1 MAEWNENSVL
11 SNFRNLRAGQFDPV
25 RETFG
30 IDLSDE
36 LLTACA
42 VHCALVLRRDPTV
55 GELKLWNRL
64 AGIPAPIADASLA
77 SLETES
83 AAIAETYADMM
94 AKQRELTRETKPL
107 TLSGA
112 LDLASDAL
120 ERGGKERRLKGF
132 SLRLTDRLS
141 APFAVAGITEENSP
155 AFLSIRKEQTRAA
168 QPESGDL
175 CLLVDRGA
183 LSRYDFSEVLLESL
197 ESDEIRAGLRALLPV
212 TETGLL
218 PALFSRFDGLTVD
231 LSQLGQTPIPSP
243 EILAG
248 AFEGAWIF
256 VFPKRTAN
264 ELAAALRSHGLSC
277 RIFAELTSGKQL
289 RILGGRQLI
298 ESTDFL
304 RSLFSARTDFA
315 AVLRADGKTDSIST
329 VTHNGFSCRF
339 LPVESA
345 SAGSVAAMGLSAFS
359 ASAKLSERAFSTTV
373 LAAIVPV
380 LSCALSG
387 VDYSELRL
395 ATDLTLPKAD
405 FSDPAAAFASAIGL
419 YRVQAELGIPAAQTN
434 LSEQPVKAPVF
445 SVFALGKGGKAP
457 ADKLTSPDS
466 KIYLIPIPFS
476 HEGLPDFA
484 ALRVLLDDLTAQAN
498 HGVIRSA
505 RIVLQKAPKKVLAEM
520 QRDLLSACPVG
531 SSKVLSKPLALGILL
546 ESIYEMPFDCVAT
559 VKELPQIDPPASKEG
574 SEAPAPFRIPRG
586 NGLIWRA
593 TPEIVILAP
602 ANSADAL
609 ALAMHLR
616 RSGNSVKIFEPT
628 EKELFL
634 RAVLTASIVYVL
646 PGAPLPKGRKAEF
659 AFSVMRQ
666 DGGEICR
673 LQKDLR
679 KKF

>member
-25 RETFG
+25 RKTFG

-94 AKQRELTRETKPL
+94 AKQRELTREAKPL

-112 LDLASDAL
+112 LELASDAL

-141 APFAVAGITEENSP
+141 APFAAAGIAEENSP
-155 AFLSIRKEQTRAA
+155 AFLSIHKDQTRAA
-168 QPESGDL
+168 RPETGDL

-183 LSRYDFSEVLLESL
+183 LSRYDFWEVLLEHL

-248 AFEGAWIF
+248 AFEGAWIL
-256 VFPKRTAN
+256 VFPKQIAN
-264 ELAAALRSHGLSC
+264 GIAALFRSRGLFC
-277 RIFAELTSGKQL
+277 RIFAELTNGKQI
-289 RILGGRQLI
+289 RILGGRQLV

-315 AVLRADGKTDSIST
+315 AVLQAGEQTDPIST

-339 LPVESA
+339 LPVENA

-359 ASAKLSERAFSTTV
+359 ASAKLSEHAFSTAV
-373 LAAIVPV
+373 LTAIVPV

-387 VDYSELRL
+387 IDYSELRL
-395 ATDLTLPKAD
+395 ATDLTLPKTD
-405 FSDPAAAFASAIGL
+405 FSTPSAAFAAAIGL

-434 LSEQPVKAPVF
+434 LSEKPIKAPVF

-457 ADKLTSPDS
+457 ADKLTGADS

-505 RIVLQKAPKKVLAEM
+505 RIVLQKTPKKVLAEM
-520 QRDLLSACPVG
+520 QSDLLSACPVG

-546 ESIYEMPFDCVAT
+546 ETIYEMPFDCVAT

-586 NGLIWRA
+586 NGLIWKTA
-593 TPEIVILAP
+593 PEIVILAS

-609 ALAMHLR
+609 ALAMYLR
-616 RSGNSVKIFEPT
+616 KSGNSVKIFDPA
-628 EKELFL
+628 EKGLFL

>member
-11 SNFRNLRAGQFDPV
+11 NNFRNLRAGQFDPV
-25 RETFG
+25 RKTFG

-42 VHCALVLRRDPTV
+42 VHCALVLRRDPTI

-64 AGIPAPIADASLA
+64 AGIPTPIADASLA

-94 AKQRELTRETKPL
+94 AKQRELTREAKPL

-112 LDLASDAL
+112 LELASDAL

-132 SLRLTDRLS
+132 SLRLTDQLS
-141 APFAVAGITEENSP
+141 APFAAAGIAEENSP

-231 LSQLGQTPIPSP
+231 LSQLQAPTPSP

-248 AFEGAWIF
+248 AFEEAWIL
-256 VFPKRTAN
+256 VFPKQIAN
-264 ELAAALRSHGLSC
+264 GIAALFRSRGLFC
-277 RIFAELTSGKQL
+277 RIFAELTNGKQL

-315 AVLRADGKTDSIST
+315 AVLRADGKTDPVSIAA
-329 VTHNGFSCRF
+329 HDGFACRF
-339 LPVESA
+339 SPVENA
-345 SAGSVAAMGLSAFS
+345 SAGSVAALGLSAFS

-387 VDYSELRL
+387 MDYSELRL
-395 ATDLTLPKAD
+395 ATDLTLPKTD
-405 FSDPAAAFASAIGL
+405 FSTPSAAFAAAIGL

-434 LSEQPVKAPVF
+434 LSEKPIKAPVF

-520 QRDLLSACPVG
+520 QSDLLSACPVG

-546 ESIYEMPFDCVAT
+546 ETIYEMPFDCVAT

-574 SEAPAPFRIPRG
+574 SEAPAPFRISRG
-586 NGLIWRA
+586 NGLIWKTA
-593 TPEIVILAP
+593 PEIVILAP

-616 RSGNSVKIFEPT
+616 KSGNSVKIFDPA
-628 EKELFL
+628 EKGLFL

-673 LQKDLR
+673 LQKDLH

>member
-25 RETFG
+25 RKTFG

-42 VHCALVLRRDPTV
+42 VHCALVLRRDPTI

-94 AKQRELTRETKPL
+94 AKQRELTREAKPL

-112 LDLASDAL
+112 LELASDAL

-141 APFAVAGITEENSP
+141 APFAAAGIAEENSP
-155 AFLSIRKEQTRAA
+155 AFLSIHKDQTRAA
-168 QPESGDL
+168 RPETGDL

-183 LSRYDFSEVLLESL
+183 LSRYDFSEVLLERL
-197 ESDEIRAGLRALLPV
+197 ESDEIRTGLRALLPV

-231 LSQLGQTPIPSP
+231 LSQLQAPTPSP

-248 AFEGAWIF
+248 AFEGAWIL
-256 VFPKRTAN
+256 VFPKQIAN
-264 ELAAALRSHGLSC
+264 GIAALFRSRGLFC

-315 AVLRADGKTDSIST
+315 AVLRADGKTDPVSIAA
-329 VTHNGFSCRF
+329 HDGFVCRF
-339 LPVESA
+339 SPVENA
-345 SAGSVAAMGLSAFS
+345 SAGSVAALGLSAFS

-387 VDYSELRL
+387 IDYSELRL
-395 ATDLTLPKAD
+395 ATDLTLPKTD
-405 FSDPAAAFASAIGL
+405 FSTPSAAFAAAIGL

-434 LSEQPVKAPVF
+434 LSEKPIKAPVF

-457 ADKLTSPDS
+457 ADKLTGADS
-466 KIYLIPIPFS
+466 KIYLIPVAFS
-476 HEGLPDFA
+476 PEGVPDFD

-520 QRDLLSACPVG
+520 QSDLLSACPVG

-546 ESIYEMPFDCVAT
+546 ETIYEMPFDCVAT
-559 VKELPQIDPPASKEG
+559 VKELPQIDPPASKEC

-586 NGLIWRA
+586 NGLIWKTA
-593 TPEIVILAP
+593 PEIVILAP

-673 LQKDLR
+673 LQKELH